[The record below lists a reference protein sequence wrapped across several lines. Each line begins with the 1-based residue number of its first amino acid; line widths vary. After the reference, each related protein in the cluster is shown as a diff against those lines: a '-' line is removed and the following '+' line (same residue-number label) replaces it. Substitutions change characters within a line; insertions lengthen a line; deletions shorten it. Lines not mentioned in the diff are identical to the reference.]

1 MKVLEGVNK
10 GDRVLVSGPSGGLV
24 AIGRCVGLTK
34 TLVRLQGPMIGGDY
48 LISTGKK
55 RGDDQVSA
63 RPATP
68 EELAAA
74 EKELE
79 RRQAEK
85 EEQERLARQ
94 AAYDA
99 LPEGIK
105 LARAIEWWV
114 NSNGEKKLA
123 EAPLELLRGLA
134 KWMEG
139 RP

>member
-1 MKVLEGVNK
+1 
-10 GDRVLVSGPSGGLV
+10 
-24 AIGRCVGLTK
+24 
-34 TLVRLQGPMIGGDY
+34 
-48 LISTGKK
+48 
-55 RGDDQVSA
+55 
-63 RPATP
+63 
-68 EELAAA
+68 LAAA